1 MPAQVD
7 DTNYDIWLEH
17 SSAKVPYRLAR
28 DENDN
33 VMLNTGSAQITSAQ
47 IFSGSFSLDNT
58 NVDVNSPI
66 AFQDWT
72 GGAGFFEADLED
84 PVGRLVYYKGT
95 DIDTSWPGVAYI
107 SPKLNTGESTTQAA
121 IKFVN
126 SSLGLFVMTT
136 RYVLEW
142 TGAAWTSRLDVGAS
156 NTNTDLVEFV
166 DASGNVILLLGVAN
180 AAYYTSTDGINWTQ
194 QGGTAGTMPAYRA
207 SAIQTATGTTSV
219 SIGAPAGLVD
229 NDIMIAAV
237 STLEWANTI
246 TAPAGWTQLY
256 HQPIGTGMAASFWW
270 KRAASESGS
279 YTFSTTYGNTNWKG
293 SISAYSGVITTGNPV
308 EGSGFSN
315 NSGTGTTT
323 PVTGSTTVATANT
336 AAIVIYLTPPASSVT
351 ATAPTNYTE
360 NYDNT
365 GVSFNLKT
373 ATPSVGSI
381 GPITGALSGSV
392 EVAGGLIILTT
403 AAAGTSSFTDITRFA
418 LRGQSNGSPLLWAVD
433 SAGDFRNTPDPLTGS
448 AWSAADTTRLG
459 AGATILGLEVVDN
472 VFYLFHNKG
481 ITSYDGTTVA
491 TVWNNTNIAVE
502 STAARPFTWVDKSIY
517 FTLSGTLFKY
527 SADQLAIERVWPRSG
542 QTGNTDL
549 NGTIT
554 AITGDAANLWFVLKN
569 AAGTSYI
576 MKCNPYS
583 ELTYKGEAFMP
594 VHSLISAGSSTVQ
607 GIIVVPGASHTLST
621 TNPQVIYG
629 NSTVA
634 SYFLLPKY
642 NKEPKDDS
650 DYQFSTSGGTL
661 YGSWI
666 RGPSKTFNKF
676 LNNITSVGITMSGTS
691 YIATYYAKDYS
702 ESSSLL
708 QTATTDGITR
718 TGLSSDIEFSNLKYS
733 VIMDTASATTSP
745 RLLAVSFDTSI
756 NPPRMRQWEM
766 YIEVAND
773 TEMLGGGESRHGARY
788 LDNHLF
794 TGLTERV
801 TFYDRLGNSFITKIL
816 DVTSQV
822 RGEDVDVYKV
832 TLVQLV

>member
-28 DENDN
+28 DENGN
-33 VMLNTGSAQITSAQ
+33 VMLSTGSAQVTSSQ
-47 IFSGSFSLDNT
+47 IFSGSFSLDNI

-84 PVGRLVYYKGT
+84 PVGRLVYYTGA

-126 SSLGLFVMTT
+126 SSLGLFAMTT

-142 TGAAWTSRLDVGAS
+142 TGAAWTSRLDVGAT
-156 NTNTDLVEFV
+156 NTNNDLFDFV
-166 DASGNVILLLGVAN
+166 DANGNVILLLGVAN

-194 QGGTAGTMPAYRA
+194 QGGSAGTMPAYRA
-207 SAIQTATGTTSV
+207 SGAGTAAAALSV
-219 SIGAPAGLVD
+219 SIAAPAGLAD
-229 NDIMIAAV
+229 NDIMIATV
-237 STLEWANTI
+237 STLEWAAPHD
-246 TAPAGWTQLY
+246 APAGWTQLY
-256 HQPIGTGMAASFWW
+256 QNSIGTGLRASVWW
-270 KRAASESGS
+270 KRASSESGA
-279 YTFSTTYGNTNWKG
+279 YVFSTTYGTTNWKG
-293 SISAYSGVITTGNPV
+293 SISAYSGAIVSGNPI
-308 EGSGFSN
+308 ETSGFSTN
-315 NSGTGTTT
+315 GGTATAT
-323 PVTGSTTVATANT
+323 PVTGSGTVTTNNT
-336 AAIVIYLTPPASSVT
+336 APIVAFITPPASAVT
-351 ATAPTNYTE
+351 ATAPTDYTE
-360 NYDNT
+360 NYDTN
-365 GVSFNLKT
+365 GLSYNLKT
-373 ATPSVGSI
+373 ATPAVGAI
-381 GPITGALSGSV
+381 GPITGALSGSI
-392 EVAGGLIILTT
+392 ETAGALIVLTS
-403 AAAGTSSFTDITRFA
+403 AGAGTSSFVDISRFA
-418 LRGQSNGSPLLWAVD
+418 TRGQANGSPLLWGVD
-433 SAGDFRNTPDPLTGS
+433 SVGDFRNTPDPLTGS
-448 AWSAADTTRLG
+448 AWSAADSTRLG
-459 AGATILGLEVVDN
+459 AGAIVLGLEVVDN

-491 TVWNNTNIAVE
+491 TVWTNTNITVE
-502 STAARPFTWVDKSIY
+502 STAARPFTWVDKSMY

-527 SADQLAIERVWPRSG
+527 SADQLAVERVWPRSG

-583 ELTYKGEAFMP
+583 EQTYKGEAFMP
-594 VHSLISAGSSTVQ
+594 VHPLITAGSSTVQ
-607 GIIVVPGASHTLST
+607 GIIVVPAASHTLST

-629 NSTVA
+629 NSTNG

-661 YGSWI
+661 YGSWV

-676 LNNITSVGITMSGTS
+676 LNNVTSVGITLSATS
-691 YIATYYAKDYS
+691 YIATYYAKDYN
-702 ESSSLL
+702 ESTSLL
-708 QTATTDGITR
+708 QTAISDGITR

-756 NPPRMRQWEM
+756 NPPRVRQWEM
-766 YIEVAND
+766 YIEIAND